1 MKGYYMYSFFCRIL
15 LLRKYRKMNKVLTA
29 LTTLI
34 TLSSSFP
41 IKAIIK
47 QIVKIASTLKEV

>member
-1 MKGYYMYSFFCRIL
+1 M
-15 LLRKYRKMNKVLTA
+15 RKYRKMNKVLTA

-47 QIVKIASTLKEV
+47 QIVKIAPTLKEV